1 MQPAV
6 INIFEKAVR
15 KAGKILIRDFGEVEN
30 LQIQSKAVGDFVTNA
45 DLKVEKSL
53 LETLKYYYPNYTYI
67 TEESDNITGDENII
81 IIDPI
86 DGTSNFIHGIPH
98 VGIIVAK
105 MTDGQISDGVIYNP
119 ILNEFFWTS
128 KGKGSWCNDR
138 RLRVSNR
145 KLLSDCLIGTG
156 LPFGNRVYENYLE
169 EIDEI
174 LKCTAGIRRL
184 GAAGIDLAYVAAGK
198 LDGFWEKDLN
208 LWDVS
213 SGTLLVTEAGGR
225 ISGFNGKNW
234 TVNNRDIIAS
244 NNNIHNQL
252 QEKLSLL

>member
-1 MQPAV
+1 M
-6 INIFEKAVR
+6 K
-15 KAGKILIRDFGEVEN
+15 
-30 LQIQSKAVGDFVTNA
+30 T
-45 DLKVEKSL
+45 SL
-53 LETLKYYYPNYTYI
+53 YF
-67 TEESDNITGDENII
+67 D
-81 IIDPI
+81 
-86 DGTSNFIHGIPH
+86 
-98 VGIIVAK
+98 
-105 MTDGQISDGVIYNP
+105 
-119 ILNEFFWTS
+119 
-128 KGKGSWCNDR
+128 
-138 RLRVSNR
+138 
-145 KLLSDCLIGTG
+145 LLSDCLIGTG
-156 LPFGNRVYENYLE
+156 LPFGNRIYENYLK